1 MNSICNLGNCK
12 LAEYFLVDQD
22 SRPSSS
28 TSRVLLVHLVLL
40 ILLEY
45 FLVNQDQLQNAMQR
59 LLWDTDSNVMN
70 TQVKSVRNVLFSE
83 LISINLKKEI
93 VQHSEMKD

>member
-1 MNSICNLGNCK
+1 M

-28 TSRVLLVHLVLL
+28 TSRVLLVLLVLL

-45 FLVNQDQLQNAMQR
+45 FLVNQDHLQNAMQR

-83 LISINLKKEI
+83 LKSINLEEEI

>member
-1 MNSICNLGNCK
+1 M

-28 TSRVLLVHLVLL
+28 TSRVLLVLLVLL

-45 FLVNQDQLQNAMQR
+45 FLVNQDHLQNAMQR

-83 LISINLKKEI
+83 LKSINLKKEI

>member
-1 MNSICNLGNCK
+1 MLV
-12 LAEYFLVDQD
+12 EYFLVDQD

-28 TSRVLLVHLVLL
+28 TSRVLLVLLVLL

-45 FLVNQDQLQNAMQR
+45 FLVNQDHLQNAMQR

-83 LISINLKKEI
+83 LKSINLKKEI
-93 VQHSEMKD
+93 VQHSEIKD

>member
-1 MNSICNLGNCK
+1 M

-45 FLVNQDQLQNAMQR
+45 FLVNQDHLQNAMQR

-83 LISINLKKEI
+83 LKSINLKKEI

>member
-1 MNSICNLGNCK
+1 M

-28 TSRVLLVHLVLL
+28 TSRVLLVLLVLL

-45 FLVNQDQLQNAMQR
+45 FLVNQDHLQNAMQR

-83 LISINLKKEI
+83 LKSINLKEEI

>member
-1 MNSICNLGNCK
+1 MDSICSLGNCI

-28 TSRVLLVHLVLL
+28 TSGGLLVLLVLLVPL

-45 FLVNQDQLQNAMQR
+45 FLVYQDHLQNAMHR

-70 TQVKSVRNVLFSE
+70 TQVKSVRNVVFSE
-83 LISINLKKEI
+83 LI
-93 VQHSEMKD
+93 

>member
-1 MNSICNLGNCK
+1 M

-28 TSRVLLVHLVLL
+28 TSRVLLVLLVLL

-45 FLVNQDQLQNAMQR
+45 FLVNQDHLQNAMQR
-59 LLWDTDSNVMN
+59 LLWDADSNVMN

-83 LISINLKKEI
+83 LKSINLEEEI

>member
-1 MNSICNLGNCK
+1 MLV
-12 LAEYFLVDQD
+12 EYFLVDQD

-28 TSRVLLVHLVLL
+28 TSRVLLVLLVLL

-45 FLVNQDQLQNAMQR
+45 FLVNQDHLQNAMQR

-83 LISINLKKEI
+83 LKSINLKKEI

>member
-1 MNSICNLGNCK
+1 M

-28 TSRVLLVHLVLL
+28 TSRVLLVLLVLL

-45 FLVNQDQLQNAMQR
+45 FLVNQDHLQNAMQR

-70 TQVKSVRNVLFSE
+70 TQVKSVRNVSFSE
-83 LISINLKKEI
+83 LKPINLKKEI
-93 VQHSEMKD
+93 VQHSEIKD

>member
-1 MNSICNLGNCK
+1 MNSICNLGNCM

-28 TSRVLLVHLVLL
+28 TSRVLLVLLVLL

-45 FLVNQDQLQNAMQR
+45 FLVNQDHLQNAMQR

-70 TQVKSVRNVLFSE
+70 TKVKSARNVLFSE
-83 LISINLKKEI
+83 LKSINLKE
-93 VQHSEMKD
+93 